1 MNKKRDNENSM
12 IGKVIADEM
21 QT

>member
-1 MNKKRDNENSM
+1 MHVKRVNANSM